1 MKISIYDGLSIM
13 VLLLDKLVLEI
24 DLDFFTVLTL
34 FFVSVILVDLYLSND
49 LILSDLLLL
58 GASTVLLDA
67 CDFSVLLTLSI
78 LFISMG
84 VLMSS
89 FTTLGFV
96 PNSVFPSLITVS
108 VVVTNAFL
116 VSSEP
121 PLFFLTF
128 ILGLSDFLAMGH

>member
-1 MKISIYDGLSIM
+1 M